1 MIRSIYALLLALF
14 VTTPSSSQV
23 PTKPGD
29 YVIDQARV
37 MSNTQFVQAHNLAQR
52 LNETTKVELAVVT
65 LTSLNGREPVDVA
78 TEIGRNLG
86 VGKQAE
92 VGSEDRNNGL
102 VLLIVPRQGEVKGKC
117 FLAVGNGMEG
127 RITDLLATK
136 VCTET
141 IVPTIKNHGMDY
153 GAGILAGIERIQQLA
168 TTTQAKAAQDPTS
181 TATTSTRTGLWW
193 VLGAGILVILI
204 GVIAKIF
211 ANDSEPPLPRTTDYD
226 SGRLATG
233 ALLGAA
239 AVATT
244 TKRKKDHEDYS
255 PSTFIP
261 SHHSSDDDSNS
272 SSSSSFGS
280 SSGGGGS
287 GGSDFGGFGGG
298 GGFSGGGG
306 GGDI

>member
-1 MIRSIYALLLALF
+1 MKSIYALLLALF
-14 VTTPSSSQV
+14 VTTPSYSQV
-23 PTKPGD
+23 PTKPTD
-29 YVIDQARV
+29 YVIDQAHI
-37 MSNTQFVQAHNLAQR
+37 MSNTQFAQAHNLAQR

-65 LTSLNGREPVDVA
+65 LASLNGREPVDVA

-102 VLLIVPRQGEVKGKC
+102 VLLIVPRQGTVKGKC

-141 IVPTIKNHGMDY
+141 IAPTIRTNGMDY

-181 TATTSTRTGLWW
+181 TATTNTRTGLWW
-193 VLGAGILVILI
+193 VLGAGVLVVLI
-204 GVIAKIF
+204 GVIAKF
-211 ANDSEPPLPRTTDYD
+211 LSNDSEPLLSGTTGYD
-226 SGRLATG
+226 GGGLATG

-239 AVATT
+239 AVAAT
-244 TKRKKDHEDYS
+244 TKRKKDDEDYT

-261 SHHSSDDDSNS
+261 SHHSSDDDSTSYGSN
-272 SSSSSFGS
+272 FGS
-280 SSGGGGS
+280 SSGGGGG